1 MTPKQCGLT
10 MIRLCSFAIATSLI
24 AVMIGCESDDGTNS
38 PVEVTPSSV
47 TLDASSTSNVVFEAS
62 GGLAPYSWKV
72 SDESLGTLATSL
84 NTAVYTRK
92 STSGINIVTATDT
105 NGYAGTAMIYQDAQ

>member
-1 MTPKQCGLT
+1 MKPRPWGLT
-10 MIRLCSFAIATSLI
+10 MMRRCSFAIAMSLI
-24 AVMIGCESDDGTNS
+24 AAMIGCESNDGTDS
-38 PVEVTPSSV
+38 PVEITPSSV

-72 SDESLGTLATSL
+72 SDESLGTLASSL

-92 STSGINIVTATDT
+92 SPAGINIVTATDT
-105 NGYAGTAMIYQDAQ
+105 NGYAGTAMIYQE